1 MKVLGS
7 LAVSISLG
15 ADDHST
21 EGPFVFVVE
30 KRTAGLLL
38 IKDLEVVLSTLT
50 EL

>member
-21 EGPFVFVVE
+21 EGPFVFE

-38 IKDLEVVLSTLT
+38 IKDLEVVLNTLT